1 MNSICETRRRETAGF
16 TLIELIVIV
25 VIIGIAAMLS
35 VPMFSSAADVQM
47 RTAANMIASDLEYAK
62 SMAITHQQNY
72 SVVFDPDTES
82 YAVGVVNAAGSFE
95 PITHPTNPT
104 AHFRINLA
112 ADRRTDQVDIVAVNF
127 DGAASNAVTFDS
139 LGGPYSGLPDSDMT
153 PLNTGQVSLSAG
165 GFSCTVTVEPVTGY
179 VSIP

>member
-1 MNSICETRRRETAGF
+1 MNSICETRRREAAGF
-16 TLIELIVIV
+16 TFIELIVIV

-62 SMAITHQQNY
+62 SMAVTHQAYY
-72 SVVFDPDTES
+72 SVVFDPGTET
-82 YAVGVVNAAGSFE
+82 YEVQTGGAV
-95 PITHPTNPT
+95 IKHPTNPT
-104 AHFRINLA
+104 ADFRINLA

-127 DGAASNAVTFDS
+127 DGAASNAVTFDY
-139 LGGPYSGLPDSDMT
+139 LGGPHSGLPGPGMT
-153 PLNTGQVSLSAG
+153 PLNTGQVSLSAA

-179 VSIP
+179 VSIQ